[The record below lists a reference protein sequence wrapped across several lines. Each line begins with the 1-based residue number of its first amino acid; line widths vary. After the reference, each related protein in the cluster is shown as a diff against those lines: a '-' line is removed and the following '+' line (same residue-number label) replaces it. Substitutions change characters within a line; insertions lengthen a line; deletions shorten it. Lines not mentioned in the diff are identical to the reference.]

1 MKLKCTDGEIR
12 EFESIAQ
19 YLCRVHGFD
28 PVFLKHD
35 GMVKIDTPDMGF
47 IKQLKYTLKHKTPP
61 PSYYL
66 HYSHKHQKR
75 CPASVKVRDLL
86 CEVQWLAVLESF
98 EHRKQSELSLKMDWL
113 TIFSRLLFKSK
124 KTELS
129 EVVHPIYKQSVF
141 RAGIGYCVADIDCA
155 VTYIPEAA
163 SEVLALEEEGSPKF
177 LVMESLLGFID
188 YVYIVPK

>member
-1 MKLKCTDGEIR
+1 MKFKCTDGEIR

-19 YLCRVHGFD
+19 YLTRVHGFD

-35 GMVKIDTPDMGF
+35 GLVKIDTPDMGF

-61 PSYYL
+61 PSYFL
-66 HYSHKHQKR
+66 HYSRKHQKR
-75 CPASVKVRDLL
+75 CPAAVKVRDLL
-86 CEVQWLAVLESF
+86 GEVQWIAVLESF
-98 EHRKQSELSLKMDWL
+98 EHRKQSELSSQMDWL
-113 TIFSRLLFKSK
+113 TLISRAIFKSK

-141 RAGIGYCVADIDCA
+141 KLGVGYSVADAACA
-155 VTYIPEAA
+155 VTYIPETAC
-163 SEVLALEEEGSPKF
+163 EVLALEEEGSPRF
-177 LVMESLLGFID
+177 LVLESLFGFAD